1 MPRATPLFPLSVVFC
16 VVTAIPV
23 ATHAANPARFNP
35 DIVAA
40 TDQLS
45 VGLGV
50 LHQNYR
56 EFNDGLNPVLP
67 EVLDAETGN
76 IPALQVG
83 DGAML
88 PFLYGQVAFTIA
100 RGDTTYDGRLQNP
113 PYTPVMDTTAN
124 TIVDFLGRVGYPF
137 RAGGRVVLVPYVE
150 FSDHYWQR
158 DVGYVEDYSHLTIGI
173 GGKVL
178 WSPVQRLVLEWGLGS
193 GTTFLGTMSTGGD
206 DYTLG
211 DRPYWSTYL
220 STDVRLA
227 TRWHVRAALDYRRWE
242 YGQSDV
248 VGGYLEPRSLT
259 KQTTFLVSG
268 GYQF

>member
-1 MPRATPLFPLSVVFC
+1 MPRAVSLFLPVVLFC
-16 VVTAIPV
+16 LVT
-23 ATHAANPARFNP
+23 PARAAGAALNG
-35 DIVAA
+35 DIVSA
-40 TDQLS
+40 TNQLS

-56 EFNDGLNPVLP
+56 EFNDGLNPALP
-67 EVLDAETGN
+67 EILDAETGN
-76 IPALQVG
+76 IPVLQVG
-83 DGAML
+83 YGAML
-88 PFLYGQVAFTIA
+88 PFLYGQVALSIA
-100 RGDTTYDGRLQNP
+100 TGDTKYDGHLLNP

-124 TIVDFLGRVGYPF
+124 TMVDFIGRVGYPF
-137 RAGGRVVLVPYVE
+137 RAGGHVVLVPYVE

-158 DVGYVEDYSHLTIGI
+158 DVGYIEDYSHLTLGI

-178 WSPVQRLVLEWGLGS
+178 WSPTQRLVLEWGLGS
-193 GTTFLGTMSTGGD
+193 GTTVAGNMSTGGD

-227 TRWHVRAALDYRRWE
+227 NRWHIKATLDYRRWE
-242 YGQSDV
+242 YGQSNV
-248 VGGYLEPRSLT
+248 VATGTGYYVEPRSLT
-259 KQTTFLVSG
+259 KQTSFLVSG